1 MAKLIAVYGSPGSGK
16 TTIALKLAMSAYL
29 QTKDESV
36 VFLSPDLT
44 APSMAL
50 LFPNYHPDE
59 ICSLST
65 VLDNTEISSEN
76 ILKNSVTV
84 KTMKNFCCLGFK
96 AGENKYSFPVP
107 TAEKINTLFDVL
119 CDSFDYVFVDC
130 SSDEISKKAL
140 IKANKIIRVI
150 SPDLKGMTWYSS
162 NKHTDRT
169 ENEDLFNVVNITEKE
184 LFLPTEEVCTKLHSV
199 AAVLPY
205 SRAVRQQM
213 IDGRMYERLNDK
225 KYNKKMLSIVNKIL

>member
-1 MAKLIAVYGSPGSGK
+1 MAKLIVVYGSPGSGK
-16 TTIALKLAMSAYL
+16 TTVALKLAMSAYL

-36 VFLSPDLT
+36 VFLSSDLT

-76 ILKNSVTV
+76 ILKNAVTV

-119 CDSFDYVFVDC
+119 GDSFDYVFVDC
-130 SSDEISKKAL
+130 SSDEISKKAS
-140 IKANKIIRVI
+140 IKANKVIRVV

-199 AAVLPY
+199 TAVLPY

-213 IDGRMYERLNDK
+213 LDGRMYERLNDK
-225 KYNKKMLSIVNKIL
+225 KYNKKMQSIVNKIL

>member
-76 ILKNSVTV
+76 ILKNAVTV
-84 KTMKNFCCLGFK
+84 KTMKNFCGLGFK

-107 TAEKINTLFDVL
+107 TAEKINTLFDIL
-119 CDSFDYVFVDC
+119 GDSFDYVFVDC
-130 SSDEISKKAL
+130 SGDEISKKAL
-140 IKANKIIRVI
+140 IKANKVIRVV

-213 IDGRMYERLNDK
+213 LDGRMYERLSDK

>member
-16 TTIALKLAMSAYL
+16 TTTALKLAMSAYL

-76 ILKNSVTV
+76 ILKNAVTV

-96 AGENKYSFPVP
+96 AGEKN
-107 TAEKINTLFDVL
+107 TAFLF
-119 CDSFDYVFVDC
+119 
-130 SSDEISKKAL
+130 
-140 IKANKIIRVI
+140 
-150 SPDLKGMTWYSS
+150 
-162 NKHTDRT
+162 
-169 ENEDLFNVVNITEKE
+169 
-184 LFLPTEEVCTKLHSV
+184 
-199 AAVLPY
+199 
-205 SRAVRQQM
+205 RQ
-213 IDGRMYERLNDK
+213 RRR
-225 KYNKKMLSIVNKIL
+225 

>member
-16 TTIALKLAMSAYL
+16 TTVALKLAMSAYL

-76 ILKNSVTV
+76 ILKNAVTV

-96 AGENKYSFPVP
+96 AGENKYSFPAP

-119 CDSFDYVFVDC
+119 GDSFDYVFVDC

-140 IKANKIIRVI
+140 IKANKVIRVV

-213 IDGRMYERLNDK
+213 LDGRMYERLNDK

>member
-16 TTIALKLAMSAYL
+16 TTVALKLAMSAYL

-36 VFLSPDLT
+36 VFLSPDLA

-119 CDSFDYVFVDC
+119 GDSFDYVFVDC

-140 IKANKIIRVI
+140 IKANKVIRVV

-169 ENEDLFNVVNITEKE
+169 ENEDRFNVVNITEKE
-184 LFLPTEEVCTKLHSV
+184 LFLPTEEVCAKLHSV

-213 IDGRMYERLNDK
+213 LDGRMYERLNDK

>member
-16 TTIALKLAMSAYL
+16 TTTALKLAMSAYL

-76 ILKNSVTV
+76 ILKNAVTV

-96 AGENKYSFPVP
+96 AGEKKYSFPVP

-119 CDSFDYVFVDC
+119 CDSFDYVFADC

-140 IKANKIIRVI
+140 IKANKVIRVV

-184 LFLPTEEVCTKLHSV
+184 LFLPTEEVCTKLHLV

-213 IDGRMYERLNDK
+213 LDGRMYERLNDK
-225 KYNKKMLSIVNKIL
+225 KYNKKMQSIVNKIL

>member
-16 TTIALKLAMSAYL
+16 TTTALKLAMSAYL

-76 ILKNSVTV
+76 ILKNAVTV

-96 AGENKYSFPVP
+96 AGENKYSFPAP
-107 TAEKINTLFDVL
+107 TAEKINALFDVL
-119 CDSFDYVFVDC
+119 GDSFDYVFADC

-140 IKANKIIRVI
+140 IKANKVICVI

-162 NKHTDRT
+162 NKYTDRT

-199 AAVLPY
+199 TAVLPY

-213 IDGRMYERLNDK
+213 LDGRMYERLNDK
-225 KYNKKMLSIVNKIL
+225 KYNKKMQNIVNKIL

>member
-76 ILKNSVTV
+76 ILKNAVTV

-96 AGENKYSFPVP
+96 AGENKYSFPAP

-119 CDSFDYVFVDC
+119 GDSFDYVFVDC

-140 IKANKIIRVI
+140 IKANKVIRVI
-150 SPDLKGMTWYSS
+150 SPDVKGMTWYSS

-213 IDGRMYERLNDK
+213 LDGRMYERLSDK